1 MSLFLTQRRY
11 DGKVY
16 PIFTYQYQKKRT
28 RIYSGVNCD
37 EKWWNSETKKITR
50 GDSEY
55 KVKNLKIKSLG
66 NRIQEI
72 INRYETLGEILLPQQ
87 LKLELEGREKIREAK
102 SIRNLPL
109 LSLVEDWE
117 EYYLS
122 DKEILHST
130 KSKTKSIIKDIKT
143 YIREVQS
150 NEKLVLG
157 IDDLDKEFNRDFMNW
172 LFNKETRNGV
182 GLQPHSVDRRFQY
195 LSAFCKWFSIQSKEF
210 KKCIIPKE
218 IKDAKSISND
228 ETPICFYDSELEK
241 LFNFRGFDFMKSIT
255 REDGKIDWIESED
268 YEKYLTKD
276 RQNRNKKGGVLELIH
291 EETKY
296 GLQTYTS
303 YEIYKDLMVFLC
315 SCGARY
321 GDGVNMRVGD
331 FKHSKRN
338 PKSTLDEG
346 VEAFF
351 TFYQKKTNSKATPRV
366 NEISF
371 EIFKKYSR
379 GKTKSDFLF
388 PRTSRGNTI
397 TDVKFNKHIKIICKI
412 LGFDRK
418 VIVRKLGSR
427 GKELSRKSIPLHDL
441 ISSHTGR
448 KTFIK
453 TLVLNGNYSTPQ
465 IMAQTGHKSEK
476 SFSGYYKIEE
486 KDLLLQENSLFLQK
500 RNNYRIKSNNKSVE
514 KIDVQ
519 LEPFQQLK
527 SLKEK
532 LRELEEVREMISD
545 KEYKSMR
552 NKIIKNPF

>member
-1 MSLFLTQRRY
+1 MSFFLTQKRENQ
-11 DGKVY
+11 KVY
-16 PIFTYQYQKKRT
+16 PCFTYETKKKRT
-28 RIYSGVNCD
+28 RIYTGVVCD
-37 EKWWNSETKKITR
+37 EKYWNNETKKVTR
-50 GDSEY
+50 GDKEY
-55 KVKNLKIKSLG
+55 TDKNIRIKSLG

-72 INRYETLGEILLPQQ
+72 IIRYENIGEILLPQQ
-87 LKLELEGREKIREAK
+87 LKLELKGREKISEAK

-109 LSLVEDWE
+109 LTLVEGWE
-117 EYYLS
+117 DYYMS

-130 KSKTKSIIKDIKT
+130 KTKTKSIIKDIKT
-143 YIREVQS
+143 YIKEVQS
-150 NEKLVLG
+150 NTKRVLD
-157 IDDLDKEFNRDFMNW
+157 IDDLDKEFNREFMNW

-228 ETPICFYDSELEK
+228 ETPICFHDRELET
-241 LFNFRGFDFMKSIT
+241 LFNFRGFDFMKPII
-255 REDGKIDWIESED
+255 REDGKTDWIESED
-268 YEKYLTKD
+268 FYKYLSKD
-276 RQNRNKKGGVLELIH
+276 RANRKNKGGVLELIQ

-296 GLQTYTS
+296 GIQTYTS

-338 PKSTLDEG
+338 PKSSLEGG

-371 EIFKKYSR
+371 DIFKKYSR
-379 GKTKSDFLF
+379 GKTKNDFLF
-388 PRTSRGNTI
+388 PRTSRGNQI
-397 TDVKFNKHIKIICKI
+397 SDVKFNKHIKIICKI

-427 GKELSRKSIPLHDL
+427 GKELDRKSIPLHDL
-441 ISSHTGR
+441 ISSHSGR
-448 KTFIK
+448 KTYIK
-453 TLVLNGNYSTPQ
+453 TLVLNGNYSIPQ

-500 RNNYRIKSNNKSVE
+500 RNNYRIKSNDKSVE
-514 KIDVQ
+514 KIDVE
-519 LEPFQQLK
+519 LEPLQPSK
-527 SLKEK
+527 SLKDK
-532 LRELEEVREMISD
+532 LKELEDVKDMISE
-545 KEYKSMR
+545 KEYNSMR
-552 NKIIKNPF
+552 ENLLKNPF